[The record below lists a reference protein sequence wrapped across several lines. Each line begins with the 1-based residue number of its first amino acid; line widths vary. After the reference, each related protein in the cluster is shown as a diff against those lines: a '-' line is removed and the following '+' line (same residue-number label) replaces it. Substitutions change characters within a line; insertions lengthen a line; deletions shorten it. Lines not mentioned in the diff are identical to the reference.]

1 MNYNQVEKGN
11 RKLHIDNN
19 FDEVDSMKIATF
31 LDYNIWNELLD
42 TKNLEVGDIVIL
54 SLPGNLRRRLT
65 FRPEQGGHFVYS
77 FNIF

>member
-54 SLPGNLRRRLT
+54 SLPGNSRRRLN
-65 FRPEQGGHFVYS
+65 FKLEPGGSFIYS